1 MIEDYPARMRNER
14 APKSKTRLIA
24 TVALVGFLVGG
35 AAAGIAAW
43 QTGLFDRPTEYVEV
57 PTPEELDAA
66 LPDATID
73 PSPTPSA
80 TASEPATARQVD
92 QVVRQT
98 GGLDQRIAALEQR
111 LARLDLQAEAAAG
124 NAARAESLLI
134 AFSTRR
140 TLERGGDLGFLADQL
155 RLRFGEAKPRAVRT
169 ILDLSRE
176 PVRLDELAARLNGME
191 DDLVGNPEGE
201 GFFANLS
208 RNLGSLFIIRRTDT
222 PSPQPERRVERAKE
236 ALQNGRVSIAIEE
249 IRRLPTA
256 GMAEDWLDDA
266 ERYVRLQDALEQL
279 ESAAIL
285 EPELL
290 RDSEGEN
297 VTQPGTTSSPA
308 AKRN

>member
-1 MIEDYPARMRNER
+1 MATQE
-14 APKSKTRLIA
+14 APNNKLRLI
-24 TVALVGFLVGG
+24 VAVAAISFAIGSSVAGF
-35 AAAGIAAW
+35 AGW
-43 QTGLFDRPTEYVEV
+43 QAGLFDSSPEAVSV
-57 PTPEELDAA
+57 PEPVEELA
-66 LPDATID
+66 DATID

-92 QVVRQT
+92 QVARQT

-134 AFSTRR
+134 AFTTRR
-140 TLERGGDLGFLADQL
+140 TLDRGEELGFLADQL

-169 ILDLSRE
+169 IIGLSRE
-176 PVRLDELAARLNGME
+176 PVRLDELAAQLSGLE
-191 DDLVGNPEGE
+191 SELLGSPEGE
-201 GFFANLS
+201 GFLGS
-208 RNLGSLFIIRRTDT
+208 LTRNVGSLFIIRREDT
-222 PSPQPERRVERAKE
+222 PSPQPERRFARAKQ
-236 ALQNGRVSIAIEE
+236 ALENGRVSVAIAE

-256 GMAEDWLDDA
+256 AIADNWLADA
-266 ERYVRLQDALEQL
+266 ERYVRLQSALDQI

-297 VTQPGTTSSPA
+297 VSQPSGLRRPT
-308 AKRN
+308 N